1 MLNGEG
7 DSPRTLCY
15 VFAFCTIWHW
25 HLLPLGLLE
34 KRVQSRAPE
43 TRKNLIIG
51 HAQHYSSKFRT
62 RYHGVDSCRCRHCVA
77 RDSRLTTH
85 EAL

>member
-1 MLNGEG
+1 M
-7 DSPRTLCY
+7 
-15 VFAFCTIWHW
+15 IW

-43 TRKNLIIG
+43 TRKNLIILIIG

-77 RDSRLTTH
+77 RVTIHDSRGAVKETRTVIDDFHKLFI
-85 EAL
+85 E